1 MHKLLGLSTITG
13 CLLLIT
19 SITSIAFE
27 NNNKGE
33 KINIVYEVKSILDDY
48 VLNYCS
54 TYDSYTVNR
63 LYSQKKIFDEK
74 NNINLKNKFIVSIK
88 KKPINPNIIEFINEK
103 PNFNIAN
110 LNINEIDLDYL
121 SKSKKDF
128 VKTLLPLISYENQN
142 FLSKK

>member
-13 CLLLIT
+13 CLLLII

-54 TYDSYTVNR
+54 THDSYTVNR
-63 LYSQKKIFDEK
+63 LYSQKKILDENK
-74 NNINLKNKFIVSIK
+74 NTKLKDSFFVSDS
-88 KKPINPNIIEFINEK
+88 EF
-103 PNFNIAN
+103 
-110 LNINEIDLDYL
+110 EIMVSSFEL
-121 SKSKKDF
+121 
-128 VKTLLPLISYENQN
+128 
-142 FLSKK
+142 